1 MTAPRLL
8 IALAAG
14 AALAAAPA
22 LARPDRPAAAKI
34 TAAGVDGVKL
44 GASYTSMRLAHKIAK
59 AVQGCNLSGPN
70 ARSAKLRAP
79 LKGVVDLTQSRPRK
93 IRTIVVTGGAKANG
107 VGVGATVAKIKAAF
121 PGTKLDHS
129 TDRVFGISI
138 AKVKKSAG
146 GPIHFAV
153 STRSH
158 KVTQIGIPTLSFCE

>member
-8 IALAAG
+8 IALAAA

-44 GASYTSMRLAHKIAK
+44 GASYTSLRNAGKLAK
-59 AVQGCNLSGPN
+59 ATRGCELGGPN
-70 ARSAKLRAP
+70 TRSARLKAP
-79 LKGVVDLTQSRPRK
+79 LKGFVDLTLTRPRK
-93 IRTIVVTGGAKANG
+93 VMTINITGGAKAKG
-107 VGVGATVAKIKAAF
+107 VGIGARFAKIKAAF

-129 TDRVFGISI
+129 TDRVFGLSI

-146 GPIHFAV
+146 GPFMFAV
-153 STRSH
+153 STKTH
-158 KVTQIGIPTLSFCE
+158 KVTSIGVPNLAFCE